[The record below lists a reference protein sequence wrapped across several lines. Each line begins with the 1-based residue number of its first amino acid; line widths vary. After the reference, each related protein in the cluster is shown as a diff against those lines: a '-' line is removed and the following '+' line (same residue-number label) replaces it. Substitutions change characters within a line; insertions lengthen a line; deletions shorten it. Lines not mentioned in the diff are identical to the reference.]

1 VSPKKR
7 PTERPAAFY
16 VCLNADKGASL
27 AYGNLGKVQTLMTLR
42 FGPIVAAVQVS
53 EEVAQG
59 LAQAGWTVYEC
70 EAKAP
75 RWQNDVAE
83 E

>member
-1 VSPKKR
+1 MSNKK
-7 PTERPAAFY
+7 RPAAFY

-27 AYGNLGKVQTLMTLR
+27 AYGNLGDVQAVMSQR

-59 LAQAGWTVYEC
+59 LAVAGWTIYEC
-70 EAKAP
+70 DAVAP
-75 RWQNDVAE
+75 RWANT
-83 E
+83 